1 MKRTVVITGA
11 TGFFGRHLVQDLAS
25 EYHVIAVAR
34 NARKLDELCRDLDA
48 RPVVADLYDTEHLG
62 PQVVASCRDVPVHGL
77 INNAYDFSEKTG
89 FNTPAGRFEDMPI
102 DAMRAGLES
111 GLLAQ
116 LALTQAVGRKMI
128 ADGTGGSI
136 VNISSMYGSVAPDRR
151 PYEGKSTFNPITY
164 GIAKAGLNAMTR
176 YLASSGPSTASAA
189 TRSRR
194 AASPTSRPTRT
205 TRPGTRS
212 SWRASC
218 VRLPSVASDIRA
230 TCSVSSA
237 CC

>member
-11 TGFFGRHLVQDLAS
+11 TGFLGRHLVQDLAS

-151 PYEGKSTFNPITY
+151 LYEGKSTFNPITY

-176 YLASSGPSTASAA
+176 YLASFWAEHGIRCNSVAPGSFPN
-189 TRSRR
+189 
-194 AASPTSRPTRT
+194 SRPTLQRAQG
-205 TRPGTRS
+205 RGVPGAP
-212 SWRASC
+212 RA
-218 VRLPSVASDIRA
+218 
-230 TCSVSSA
+230 
-237 CC
+237 